1 MPSVGSR
8 VSLRYRIPSALND
21 AALND
26 AALTDVVGHLEALD
40 PVVVV
45 RTKSGAAVEIDPA
58 DVVSMRELSHTPVRN
73 SDIRAVEH
81 AAALAWPGTEQ
92 DWLDGW
98 LLRAGGGHTS
108 RANSAVPL
116 LFSSNTAALPGIIDW
131 YAQRDLEPWLALPE
145 RLLPIKAAGI
155 KQTRVLTRDL
165 TLAQA
170 PSPVAPLAQAP
181 SPVAPL
187 AQAPS
192 PVAILSP
199 EPSTDWLQTYRRDV
213 PVAVLTAVL
222 DGEVTFASLGA
233 AVGRGAVTTAPDGT
247 RWLGV
252 SCVRVAESA
261 RRTGMARTVCATLQA
276 WGAEHGATRAY
287 VEVLDDNEP
296 ALMLYESSGF
306 RLHHHHRYVRAD
318 NLVAHA

>member
-8 VSLRYRIPSALND
+8 VSLRYRIPSAPT
-21 AALND
+21 D

-45 RTKSGAAVEIDPA
+45 RTKSGAAVEIDPTA
-58 DVVSMRELSHTPVRN
+58 VVSMRELSHTPVRN
-73 SDIRAVEH
+73 SEIRAVEH

-98 LLRAGGGHTS
+98 LLRAGGGHSS

-116 LFSSNTAALPGIIDW
+116 LFSSNAEALPGIIDW

-145 RLLPIKAAGI
+145 RLLPIKAAGV

-170 PSPVAPLAQAP
+170 PSPVATLAQVP
-181 SPVAPL
+181 SH
-187 AQAPS
+187 
-192 PVAILSP
+192 
-199 EPSTDWLQTYRRDV
+199 DWLQTYRRDV

-222 DGEVTFASLGA
+222 DGELTFASLGA

-252 SCVRVAESA
+252 SCVRVAEAA
-261 RRTGMARTVCATLQA
+261 RRTGLARTVCATLQA

-296 ALMLYESSGF
+296 ALALYESSGF
-306 RLHHHHRYVRAD
+306 RLHHRHRYVRAD
-318 NLVAHA
+318 DLVAHA